1 MNNTFVNQIAIALT
15 SDLQAFAAVCE
26 EVLSLATREHQSLS
40 GHGEYRS
47 TEFYEK
53 RKTLLP
59 NIELLLQRFRNH
71 RMTWQQISQAQREQF
86 EELKQLFQD
95 IQGLLMR
102 VIQLDRENQQ
112 AMLKRGLVPVKHL
125 PAAAGQRPHFVAN
138 LYQRNSAGREVTQD
152 LFPFSQK
159 SSE

>member
-1 MNNTFVNQIAIALT
+1 MNTPFINQIATALT

-40 GHGEYRS
+40 GQGEYRP
-47 TEFYEK
+47 TEFYQK

-59 NIELLLQRFRNH
+59 DIELLLQRFRNH
-71 RMTWQQISQAQREQF
+71 RTTWQQISLVQREQF
-86 EELKQLFQD
+86 EDLKQLFQN

-125 PAAAGQRPHFVAN
+125 PSVAVQRPHFVAN
-138 LYQRNSAGREVTQD
+138 LYRRNSSNREDTQD
-152 LFPFSQK
+152 LFSFSQK